1 MKKWPEIIT
10 KILSIRLSL
19 LVVCEVALLLLTS
32 LVVMFYFSRQAL
44 RKEELNNA
52 EQTLEGTVQRIDN
65 ILLGVEQLTDNVY
78 RDLLLHLD
86 EPDRMFYYSRRIVE
100 CNPYIVGCAIV
111 FKPYYYPDRELFMAY
126 VHRKGNSLSS
136 DGNSELVTQDTF
148 TNKPY
153 TQQTWYTEPMT
164 TCKACWTNPL
174 KNEYTE
180 NEALSTFC
188 LPILDQDSECVGVI
202 AVDLPIAL
210 LSKIILDVKPSP
222 NGYATL
228 LARNGSYIV
237 HPDSEKLLPRGM
249 LEPWSMSHKKWKK
262 KLGWWLYQR
271 KDVQKAACVYA
282 TAMMEAEHVTEL
294 GITTCKAVIP
304 NGIETDAYPCK
315 TSFDV
320 VRKQV
325 LFLGRIHVKKGIEIL
340 FDAWKRVYP
349 EYPEWQLL
357 VVGNG
362 EAEYK
367 HSLENKAEILGLKD
381 CIKILPPMF
390 GAAKTKIYHESAI
403 FCLPSYSE
411 NFGMTIAESMSCG
424 TPVITTTNCPWE
436 ILDESKIGW
445 CVDLSVDNIERALR
459 EAMTMT
465 PTDLYEMGQQA
476 SKLINENYDY
486 RVVTRNT
493 LRLYKWLLNSGEK
506 PEFIYD

>member
-1 MKKWPEIIT
+1 MKVLTFVSSLDFNSGGP
-10 KILSIRLSL
+10 SRSVPL
-19 LVVCEVALLLLTS
+19 LVKGLAELGVDIALMTIRS
-32 LVVMFYFSRQAL
+32 ENMNIHA
-44 RKEELNNA
+44 
-52 EQTLEGTVQRIDN
+52 LEGTTAKLKLFEPSFSRKEIRQYLIAEGFDLIQIQSMWELSYHKVM
-65 ILLGVEQLTDNVY
+65 VEARKQG
-78 RDLLLHLD
+78 
-86 EPDRMFYYSRRIVE
+86 I
-100 CNPYIVGCAIV
+100 PYII
-111 FKPYYYPDRELFMAY
+111 
-126 VHRKGNSLSS
+126 
-136 DGNSELVTQDTF
+136 T
-148 TNKPY
+148 
-153 TQQTWYTEPMT
+153 
-164 TCKACWTNPL
+164 
-174 KNEYTE
+174 
-180 NEALSTFC
+180 
-188 LPILDQDSECVGVI
+188 
-202 AVDLPIAL
+202 
-210 LSKIILDVKPSP
+210 
-222 NGYATL
+222 
-228 LARNGSYIV
+228 
-237 HPDSEKLLPRGM
+237 PRGM

-262 KLGWWLYQR
+262 KLGWWLYQC

-436 ILDESKIGW
+436 VLNDTHTGW
-445 CVDLSVDNIERALR
+445 CIDLSVDNLERALR
-459 EAMTMT
+459 EALTMNSV
-465 PTDLYEMGQQA
+465 DLYEMGQKA
-476 SKLINENYDY
+476 SKLIHDNFDY
-486 RVVTRNT
+486 RNVTRNT
-493 LRLYKWLLNSGEK
+493 LRLYEWLLNSGEK